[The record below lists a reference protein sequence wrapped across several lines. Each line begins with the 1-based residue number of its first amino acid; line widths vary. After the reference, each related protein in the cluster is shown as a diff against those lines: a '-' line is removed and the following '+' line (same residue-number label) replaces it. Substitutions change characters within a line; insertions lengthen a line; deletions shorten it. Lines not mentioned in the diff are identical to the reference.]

1 MVNINIVLP
10 SGRSEAFSVRQTSKV
25 ELLRRHAENK
35 FGQCFLRLVT
45 AEGRI
50 LTNHEDDLQ
59 AAGHR
64 VGKCLVLGEF
74 EWLMSTPHS

>member
-1 MVNINIVLP
+1 
-10 SGRSEAFSVRQTSKV
+10 
-25 ELLRRHAENK
+25 
-35 FGQCFLRLVT
+35 LRLVT